1 MRNHLM
7 VLATKALIALMPHL
21 RRRRMISQFTDFWDK
36 TMRGVKKIGAPIGD
50 TDLPA
55 GAACGA

>member
-1 MRNHLM
+1 
-7 VLATKALIALMPHL
+7 LIALMPHL